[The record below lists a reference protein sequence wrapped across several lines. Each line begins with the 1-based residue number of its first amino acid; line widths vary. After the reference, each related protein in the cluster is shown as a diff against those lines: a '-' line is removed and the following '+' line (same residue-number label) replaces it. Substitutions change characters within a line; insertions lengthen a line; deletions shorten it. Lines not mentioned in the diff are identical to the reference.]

1 MPKTKYP
8 IFKGLHRG
16 QKGFTLI
23 ELLIVIAI
31 LGVIAAVV
39 VPNLSRI
46 TSKGYVEAANGELDA
61 VRTAVQMYYIDNDVW
76 PTISGFVGV
85 SGCPLEGYLDGVTK
99 CKYTVSATGAVTGV
113 DPTGTEWGEGKIQ
126 WDTTGKCWKAVG

>member
-39 VPNLSRI
+39 VPNLSKI

-61 VRTAVQMYYIDNDVW
+61 VRTAVQMHYIDTDAW
-76 PTISGFVGV
+76 PTGISAVTVGGT
-85 SGCPLEGYLDGVTK
+85 GCPLEGYLDGVTK
-99 CKYTVSATGAVTGV
+99 CTYTVSDTGAVTGV
-113 DPTGTEWGEGKIQ
+113 AGAGNFAGKVS
-126 WDTTGKCWKAVG
+126 WDTTGKCWTAV